1 MKTVKKALALILSA
15 ALAVSIAG
23 CGGKTEPQGTG
34 SNAASG
40 STSGAATEVADEL
53 IVLTGADASTFDPHF
68 CTGSATEIFNK
79 NIYNNLVRFNADME
93 IIPDLAEEWSV
104 SDDSLTWTFQLRQG
118 VKFHDGTDFNAEA
131 VKVSFDR
138 VLNPD
143 VGSPRRSVLAAISEV
158 KVVDEY
164 TVAITTASP
173 TGALLQQLAHPVA
186 AIISP
191 TALDT
196 YGEDISTHPVGTGA
210 FKFVEWKIG
219 EELVLERNED
229 YFDGAPMV
237 QTVYFRVVPEDATRA
252 LLLQSGQADVAM
264 RLPVTE
270 INRLKDK
277 DNIAITEGD
286 TVMTMYVALNNSKGV
301 LQDARVRQAMNYAVD
316 KNVIVNDILEGF
328 ATVAD
333 SPISPSTW
341 GYSSTMTYERDVEK
355 AKELLAQAGYPDGI
369 DLVLWT
375 PTGRYL
381 MDVQVAENLQ
391 AQWADAGIRVEIRQW
406 EFQSLMSEVKKGE
419 FDMVLLG
426 WSPSTGDA
434 DQGLYPVFHSSQFP
448 PNSNRAFFNNAE
460 VDQLLENAK
469 VEVNS
474 EKRADLY
481 KQAQKI
487 IMEEA
492 GWTFLY
498 YPKQALAYRSNISG
512 IEMLPT
518 EHILLAKVQKG

>member
-1 MKTVKKALALILSA
+1 
-15 ALAVSIAG
+15 
-23 CGGKTEPQGTG
+23 
-34 SNAASG
+34 
-40 STSGAATEVADEL
+40 
-53 IVLTGADASTFDPHF
+53 
-68 CTGSATEIFNK
+68 
-79 NIYNNLVRFNADME
+79 
-93 IIPDLAEEWSV
+93 
-104 SDDSLTWTFQLRQG
+104 
-118 VKFHDGTDFNAEA
+118 
-131 VKVSFDR
+131 
-138 VLNPD
+138 
-143 VGSPRRSVLAAISEV
+143 
-158 KVVDEY
+158 
-164 TVAITTASP
+164 
-173 TGALLQQLAHPVA
+173 
-186 AIISP
+186 
-191 TALDT
+191 
-196 YGEDISTHPVGTGA
+196 
-210 FKFVEWKIG
+210 
-219 EELVLERNED
+219 
-229 YFDGAPMV
+229 
-237 QTVYFRVVPEDATRA
+237 
-252 LLLQSGQADVAM
+252 
-264 RLPVTE
+264 
-270 INRLKDK
+270 
-277 DNIAITEGD
+277 
-286 TVMTMYVALNNSKGV
+286 
-301 LQDARVRQAMNYAVD
+301 
-316 KNVIVNDILEGF
+316 
-328 ATVAD
+328 
-333 SPISPSTW
+333 
-341 GYSSTMTYERDVEK
+341 MTYERDVEK